1 MSNTKKTVFAA
12 MMVAVGILL
21 PMAFHSIPRAGA
33 IFAPMHLPVFVAGM
47 ICGPF
52 YGALVGLLC
61 PLLSCIFTGMPAV
74 AMLPNM
80 LIELLC
86 YSVFS
91 ALAFRLI
98 KTKYF
103 ILDVYIALI
112 IGMLLGRAF
121 GGLTA
126 YLMFLSGS
134 RSAYSWAAFYTGYFV
149 TCWPA
154 IVIQVVVIPTV
165 LTVARR
171 TGFFKDSDRHQG
183 E

>member
-1 MSNTKKTVFAA
+1 MNNTRKTVFSA

-21 PMAFHSIPRAGA
+21 PLAFHSIPRAGA
-33 IFAPMHLPVFVAGM
+33 VFAPMHLPVFIAGM

-91 ALAFRLI
+91 ALAFKLI
-98 KTKYF
+98 RTKHF
-103 ILDVYIALI
+103 ILNVYIALI
-112 IGMLLGRAF
+112 IGMLFGRCF

-134 RSAYSWAAFYTGYFV
+134 RGAYSWTAFYTGYFV

-154 IVIQVVVIPTV
+154 IVSQVVVVPAV
-165 LTVARR
+165 LVVARR
-171 TGFFKDSDRHQG
+171 TGFLNEEK
-183 E
+183 